1 MTNRKDYDTN
11 SVRYCVNH
19 KGHKIPP
26 YHTESV
32 SKPKRSNWNIILS
45 GTIIVLVFGAAISIL
60 IVAFITNI

>member
-32 SKPKRSNWNIILS
+32 SEPKRLNWNMILS
-45 GTIIVLVFGAAISIL
+45 GTIIVLVFGAVMSVL
-60 IVAFITNI
+60 IVALISNI